1 MGVSKWLKA
10 VLESAARG
18 IEVVEFVEGFYGSPA
33 LTTQRGDRGVDR
45 LDQNAFPVKL

>member
-18 IEVVEFVEGFYGSPA
+18 IEVVEIVEWFLRQPSTYY
-33 LTTQRGDRGVDR
+33 TTG
-45 LDQNAFPVKL
+45 